1 MSVILVTIK
10 MDQMKSNTI
19 VIALLVVA
27 ILAFVYFII
36 KRNRKDQKSL
46 EKDLNQR
53 EVKPEKHDEEHI

>member
-1 MSVILVTIK
+1 
-10 MDQMKSNTI
+10 MKSNSI
-19 VIALLVVA
+19 VIALLIVA

-53 EVKPEKHDEEHI
+53 EVKPEKHDDEHI

>member
-1 MSVILVTIK
+1 
-10 MDQMKSNTI
+10 MKSNSI

-53 EVKPEKHDEEHI
+53 EIKPEKHDDEHV